1 MPAEVLALVAA
12 MAWAVDSILVR
23 LGARSSNVVAAAFLS
38 YCVTA
43 CCGWFYVFTF
53 VPLHRLGSTA
63 TIYFVLSGCL
73 QPLLARLFYYIG
85 MTRLGVARSGPLLG
99 TMPLF
104 GVILAVAFLKELPTI
119 SVYGGTVFT
128 VTSIWLVSSGESGEG
143 EWRGLDLLFPL
154 GAAFFAAVSQNLR
167 KAGLLVLTD
176 PFVGAAIS
184 TSTSLT
190 LFSIFLLV
198 SGRIR
203 LTKIHK
209 VSLPFFGSAA
219 VVSTTAQLLTF
230 FALSRGEASVVIPL
244 LNTNPI
250 FALLLSAL
258 FLKGLEKI
266 TPRIVLGAVLMVFGV
281 ILITSR

>member
-1 MPAEVLALVAA
+1 MPV
-12 MAWAVDSILVR
+12 
-23 LGARSSNVVAAAFLS
+23 
-38 YCVTA
+38 
-43 CCGWFYVFTF
+43 
-53 VPLHRLGSTA
+53 
-63 TIYFVLSGCL
+63 
-73 QPLLARLFYYIG
+73 
-85 MTRLGVARSGPLLG
+85 
-99 TMPLF
+99 F

-119 SVYGGTVFT
+119 FVYGGTVLT

-176 PFVGAAIS
+176 PLVGAAIS

-209 VSLPFFGSAA
+209 GSLPFFGSAA

-250 FALLLSAL
+250 FALLFSAL
-258 FLKGLEKI
+258 FLRGLEKI